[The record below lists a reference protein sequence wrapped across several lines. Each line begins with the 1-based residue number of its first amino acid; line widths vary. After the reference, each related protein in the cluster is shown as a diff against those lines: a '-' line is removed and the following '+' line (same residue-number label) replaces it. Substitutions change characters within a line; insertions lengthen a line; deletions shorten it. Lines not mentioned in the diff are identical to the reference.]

1 MITSTGL
8 KVLTMTTA
16 KLTRTNIDNHNINI
30 LVITRIEA
38 INIAIIAMAL
48 ATSIG
53 AAAPRR

>member
-38 INIAIIAMAL
+38 INIAILAMAL